1 MLGGLK
7 SNAYPPFRAGEFVYV
22 YHYFGAGYYNA
33 YSDNI
38 PESGYGVIV
47 DTPYNGVG
55 PEYLVES
62 SLIGVLIKGKINWY
76 APNEIH
82 RLQPGNVS
90 SNA

>member
-1 MLGGLK
+1 MLGGLR
-7 SNAYPPFRAGEFVYV
+7 SNVYPPFKVGEFVYV
-22 YHYFGAGYYNA
+22 HHSFGVYDA
-33 YSDNI
+33 YSSTI
-38 PESGYGVIV
+38 PASGYGVIV
-47 DTPYNGVG
+47 DVAYNEEG

-82 RLQPGNVS
+82 RLQPRNVS